1 MLREVIEGEM
11 EGIIS
16 ILETVENDYVCI
28 GFVGKPRYET
38 PTSLQKL
45 FRLLRCRG
53 NNTATNIRQHASR
66 FLS

>member
-11 EGIIS
+11 EGVIS

-38 PTSLQKL
+38 STPLQKL
-45 FRLLRCRG
+45 FR
-53 NNTATNIRQHASR
+53 S
-66 FLS
+66 

>member
-11 EGIIS
+11 EGVIS

-38 PTSLQKL
+38 RLPYKNYSDCFAVEETTLLQ
-45 FRLLRCRG
+45 
-53 NNTATNIRQHASR
+53 T
-66 FLS
+66 

>member
-11 EGIIS
+11 EGVIS
-16 ILETVENDYVCI
+16 ILGTVENDYVCI

-38 PTSLQKL
+38 STPLQKL